1 MTGVLMPEF
10 KSDRKAANYL
20 LNHNRLSFGI
30 VASSGDLFNMG
41 STRVLNGD
49 STEGSAYQRP
59 LFVGRNTIRAGYA
72 AEINAR
78 YSRLFP
84 MTERKSVEFLAE
96 TTNLGNRLNV
106 INLNSTATVDAA
118 GNITT
123 PATLAPSG
131 SRDQRLLQLGLR
143 FNW

>member
-1 MTGVLMPEF
+1 
-10 KSDRKAANYL
+10 
-20 LNHNRLSFGI
+20 
-30 VASSGDLFNMG
+30 MG
-41 STRVLNGD
+41 SNRVLNGD
-49 STEGSAYQRP
+49 STEGSGFQRP
-59 LFVGRNTIRAGYA
+59 LFVGRDTIRAGYV

-78 YSRLFP
+78 YSRIFP
-84 MTERKSVEFLAE
+84 LRERKSVEFLAE

-106 INLNSTATVDAA
+106 TGLNTTATVDTA

-123 PATLAPSG
+123 PATLLPNA

>member
-1 MTGVLMPEF
+1 
-10 KSDRKAANYL
+10 
-20 LNHNRLSFGI
+20 
-30 VASSGDLFNMG
+30 
-41 STRVLNGD
+41 VLNGD
-49 STEGSAYQRP
+49 STESSTYQRP
-59 LFVGRNTIRAGYA
+59 LFVGRDTIRAGYA

-84 MTERKSVEFLAE
+84 ITEKKSAEFLAE

-106 INLNSTATVDAA
+106 IGLSTTATVDAA

-123 PATLAPSG
+123 PATLLPTG

>member
-1 MTGVLMPEF
+1 MESGHDYRVTGLGRCVPG
-10 KSDRKAANYL
+10 
-20 LNHNRLSFGI
+20 LNVRRAGEI
-30 VASSGDLFNMG
+30 R
-41 STRVLNGD
+41 RVLAADG
-49 STEGSAYQRP
+49 
-59 LFVGRNTIRAGYA
+59 VGRNTIRGGYA

-84 MTERKSVEFLAE
+84 VTERKSVEFLVE
-96 TTNLGNRLNV
+96 STNLGNRLNV
-106 INLNSTATVDAA
+106 YGLNSSATVDAA

-123 PATLAPSG
+123 PATLAPNA

>member
-1 MTGVLMPEF
+1 
-10 KSDRKAANYL
+10 
-20 LNHNRLSFGI
+20 
-30 VASSGDLFNMG
+30 
-41 STRVLNGD
+41 VLNND
-49 STEGSAYQRP
+49 STEGTAYQRP

-84 MTERKSVEFLAE
+84 VTEKKNVEFLAE

-106 INLNSTATVDAA
+106 TALNSTASVDAA

-123 PATLAPSG
+123 PATLIPTA